1 MRRAAALATP
11 PNGAAARALAPWI
24 EHALLW
30 LPAVAVFVAI
40 GRYGVDVLWWDDW
53 DSIGRF
59 LLDVRANGLSW
70 PALWV
75 QDNEHRILLGR
86 IFFLAD
92 AALGLSPQRLMIA
105 SQCVLSAA
113 FALLVP
119 MLRRSVVR
127 WSVAQRSAFLFLS
140 SALFFSF
147 TQYENFFWSVQIGW
161 SLMLFGFLLAMT
173 GVQRERALRTVAG
186 VAISFAS
193 TAHWAAAIPVVVA
206 GYGLWAWRRRGTAM
220 FRTAVLR
227 LATMA
232 LACAALVVAY
242 TQGWQFPPY
251 HPSPALVVLHPLR
264 LVGFATAELGAPF
277 VWLLARPLLSTATL
291 GGLLF
296 LGAAAKALGDGK
308 LDPHDLVQE
317 TFLEAHRH
325 FPRFQGDDEPQLVAW
340 LRQIMAAKVANLVRH
355 YFGTQGRDVRLE
367 QDLVIE
373 LNNSSRLFARELVA
387 SLTSPSQQAAKREQ
401 AVLLADAL
409 EHIPEDYREV
419 IILRH
424 LESLPFPEVARRMGR
439 SEDSVQKLWLRGLAR
454 LRQTLGERA

>member
-1 MRRAAALATP
+1 MEAEERI
-11 PNGAAARALAPWI
+11 ARAKTGDAEALGQLLHAYGTYLLLLARM
-24 EHALLW
+24 
-30 LPAVAVFVAI
+30 AI
-40 GRYGVDVLWWDDW
+40 GR
-53 DSIGRF
+53 
-59 LLDVRANGLSW
+59 
-70 PALWV
+70 
-75 QDNEHRILLGR
+75 
-86 IFFLAD
+86 
-92 AALGLSPQRLMIA
+92 RL
-105 SQCVLSAA
+105 Q
-113 FALLVP
+113 
-119 MLRRSVVR
+119 
-127 WSVAQRSAFLFLS
+127 
-140 SALFFSF
+140 
-147 TQYENFFWSVQIGW
+147 
-161 SLMLFGFLLAMT
+161 
-173 GVQRERALRTVAG
+173 
-186 VAISFAS
+186 
-193 TAHWAAAIPVVVA
+193 
-206 GYGLWAWRRRGTAM
+206 
-220 FRTAVLR
+220 
-227 LATMA
+227 
-232 LACAALVVAY
+232 
-242 TQGWQFPPY
+242 
-251 HPSPALVVLHPLR
+251 
-264 LVGFATAELGAPF
+264 
-277 VWLLARPLLSTATL
+277 
-291 GGLLF
+291 
-296 LGAAAKALGDGK
+296 GK